1 MDVIPHATRRIEQD
15 GLVISEDGENV
26 KPRRYSFP
34 IRNRIIAGLSEA
46 TIVVQAGVYSGS
58 LITAQLAMEE
68 GRQVYAVPG
77 DIDKVMSIGCNK
89 LIADGAIIITVPDDV
104 AFLEKTNGDN
114 EVVIDLESLSEVERK
129 IYELVKRE
137 GEMSFEKIA
146 RLTKTGVSKVMSVI
160 TEMEIKG
167 LITTSLGR
175 VFIP

>member
-1 MDVIPHATRRIEQD
+1 MTGVQTCA
-15 GLVISEDGENV
+15 L
-26 KPRRYSFP
+26 P
-34 IRNRIIAGLSEA
+34 IF
-46 TIVVQAGVYSGS
+46 
-58 LITAQLAMEE
+58 
-68 GRQVYAVPG
+68 
-77 DIDKVMSIGCNK
+77 
-89 LIADGAIIITVPDDV
+89 VPDDV

-167 LITTSLGR
+167 LIDAVQARTPNGQTYILAKKNGGGADIKR
-175 VFIP
+175 LFL